1 MGAKTYGWFSI
12 ALNQTSIHTGNVF
25 KYQYINNSLNGIT
38 FKRIYAHSQGID
50 QTVCGKS
57 YKHVYIFR
65 CIILS
70 EWLTNQHS
78 SMMLLNAMSS
88 SYLIHQEV
96 CTAGFLLSKSISR
109 STCKSLHLEVSN
121 KMLFLMDIMG
131 SSLFTW
137 VANYTHQKKFH
148 IMRWLAHF
156 SVPLCDYNARFPPF
170 FLNLEKVLVLLA

>member
-1 MGAKTYGWFSI
+1 MP
-12 ALNQTSIHTGNVF
+12 GNAF
-25 KYQYINNSLNGIT
+25 KYQYINNSLHGII

-50 QTVCGKS
+50 QIVCDKS

-96 CTAGFLLSKSISR
+96 CTAGFLLSKNISR

-121 KMLFLMDIMG
+121 KLLFVMDIMG
-131 SSLFTW
+131 SLVTW
-137 VANYTHQKKFH
+137 VANYTHQKKCY
-148 IMRWLAHF
+148 IM
-156 SVPLCDYNARFPPF
+156 
-170 FLNLEKVLVLLA
+170 